1 MYLYEIIAH
10 QTKEGLTN
18 PDFSHEIYIYFREL
32 HIEQNDLLKI
42 KVEK

>member
-1 MYLYEIIAH
+1 MHPYEIIAH

-18 PDFSHEIYIYFREL
+18 PDFSLEIHIYFREF
-32 HIEQNDLLKI
+32 HIEQDDLLKI